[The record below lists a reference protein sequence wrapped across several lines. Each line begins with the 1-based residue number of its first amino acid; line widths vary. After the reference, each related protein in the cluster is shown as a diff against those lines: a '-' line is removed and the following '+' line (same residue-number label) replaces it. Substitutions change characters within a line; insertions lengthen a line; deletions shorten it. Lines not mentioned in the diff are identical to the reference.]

1 MIHLKFQLFN
11 LCVFSVQYHVKNT
24 WFFIKTAFVYVYVYM
39 KYFPCYLRFVESQWN
54 FWPAAFDYWRVSYQ
68 NCSLSTLIHKADNS
82 NLQVYLFTDY
92 LDISRVFY
100 IQWIW
105 LYLLDIH
112 SLFLY
117 FKENCCRQNTIMSQF
132 FCLTSKMC

>member
-1 MIHLKFQLFN
+1 MINLKFQSFN
-11 LCVFSVQYHVKNT
+11 LCVFFSVQYHVKNT
-24 WFFIKTAFVYVYVYM
+24 WFFIKTAFVYVYI
-39 KYFPCYLRFVESQWN
+39 WN
-54 FWPAAFDYWRVSYQ
+54 ISRVICVLWKVSETFDLQHLITDAFHIRIALWVNWYTIS
-68 NCSLSTLIHKADNS
+68 KPDNS

-112 SLFLY
+112 SCFYSLRKIAVGKIQLCHNSFV
-117 FKENCCRQNTIMSQF
+117 
-132 FCLTSKMC
+132 

>member
-1 MIHLKFQLFN
+1 MINLKFQSFN
-11 LCVFSVQYHVKNT
+11 LCVFFLCNITSK
-24 WFFIKTAFVYVYVYM
+24 I
-39 KYFPCYLRFVESQWN
+39 LG
-54 FWPAAFDYWRVSYQ
+54 
-68 NCSLSTLIHKADNS
+68 SLSRQHLYMYIWNISRVICVLWKVSETFDLQHLITDAFHIRIALWVNWYTISKPDNS

-112 SLFLY
+112 SCFYSLRKIAVGKIQLCHNSFV
-117 FKENCCRQNTIMSQF
+117 
-132 FCLTSKMC
+132 

>member
-1 MIHLKFQLFN
+1 MFF
-11 LCVFSVQYHVKNT
+11 LCNITSK
-24 WFFIKTAFVYVYVYM
+24 I
-39 KYFPCYLRFVESQWN
+39 LG
-54 FWPAAFDYWRVSYQ
+54 
-68 NCSLSTLIHKADNS
+68 SLSRQRLYMYIWNISRVICVLWKVNETFDLQHLITDAFHIRIVLWVHWYTISKADNS